1 MKSLRLTVLCL
12 LISVSVILS
21 SCSPAATPAAPAAPA
36 ATTAPAAPVATTAP
50 AAPAATTAPAAPAAT
65 TAPAAPAAT
74 TAPAAPA
81 ATSASSSP
89 VGESL
94 ALVLTGPHDDDSWN
108 FAAYNAANALKAKG
122 VKVAISENIAEGSE
136 ENVLREYVSEGYK
149 MVVAD
154 SFGYEDGVFKV
165 AGESPNV
172 DFAWAGGI
180 QKTATNVADYDQP
193 FYEAAYPVGIIAGA
207 MSKSGKLGAIYGSDI
222 PVCHAMGE
230 ALLAGAKTINP
241 NAQLV
246 VTAVGDWVDVSKA
259 ETAALAQADAGVDFW
274 IECGEGPALGTIK
287 AAQQKGGYVTG
298 YVSDMIHD
306 GPDVVLTNILW
317 NMEPLFQKMLDDVSA
332 GKFNNPW
339 YEYGVKEGTMLY
351 NVNPALQAKIPA
363 TALAAAVQ
371 AMQDIKDGKLT
382 VKFVPK

>member
-12 LISVSVILS
+12 LVSASVVLAA
-21 SCSPAATPAAPAAPA
+21 CAPAATPAATQAPA
-36 ATTAPAAPVATTAP
+36 AATQAPAAVATQAP
-50 AAPAATTAPAAPAAT
+50 AAATEAPAAAT
-65 TAPAAPAAT
+65 QAPAAAT
-74 TAPAAPA
+74 EAPAAN
-81 ATSASSSP
+81 
-89 VGESL
+89 GDSL
-94 ALVLTGPHDDDSWN
+94 AVVLTGPHDDNSWN
-108 FAAYNAANALKAKG
+108 LAAYNAAKSLEAKG

-149 MVVAD
+149 MIVAN
-154 SFGYEDGVFKV
+154 SFGYQDGVFKV
-165 AGESPNV
+165 AAESP
-172 DFAWAGGI
+172 DTFFAWAGGI
-180 QKTATNVADYDQP
+180 QKTAANVADYDQP

-207 MSKSGKLGAIYGSDI
+207 MSKSGKLGAVYGSDI

-230 ALLAGAKTINP
+230 AMLAGAKTVNP
-241 NAQLV
+241 NAQLI

-259 ETAALAQADAGVDFW
+259 EAAALAQADAGVDFW

-287 AAQQKGGYVTG
+287 AAEEKGGYVTG

-317 NMEPLFQKMLDDVSA
+317 NMEPLFQRMLDDVRT
-332 GKFNNPW
+332 GKFNAPW

-351 NVNPALQAKIPA
+351 AVNPALKDKIPA
-363 TALAAAVQ
+363 DTLAAADQ

-382 VKFVPK
+382 VDFVPQ